1 MARSQWMPRPYVRAG
16 VSWDLLRIARRLA
29 RQQARKQRR
38 R

>member
-1 MARSQWMPRPYVRAG
+1 MARSPYTPNVSLR

-29 RQQARKQRR
+29 RQQARRKRR